1 MGGAE
6 YQSHL
11 VAQELASRPGLEVH
25 FVARGVPATG
35 VYGAPPYHVI
45 SVGQPR
51 GLLARRTLTAD
62 APRLIRLLREIRPDV
77 IYQRMRISYT
87 GICQSYAAAT
97 RIPLFVHIA
106 SDFDLDPRLL
116 RPGRLSLN
124 LPFELLDAA
133 IGNWG
138 LRRAAR
144 IVLQTDRQAELL
156 RAGYGR
162 GSALIVRNC
171 QPLPDQLN
179 ARDNRPLRVLWIGN
193 LRPIK
198 RPELFLELARR
209 LSHVNNAEFL
219 LVGRTYDRR
228 YSDILGRQDLPP
240 NFKYLGPLPHAEVLD
255 LMGRSHVLVNTSLTE
270 GSPNTFI
277 EAWGRGIVVASLD
290 VDVDGALKDGGIGVR
305 AGDVDKLAEDVEN
318 LLRDPAMRLR
328 MATRAFD
335 YVHKTHSMTNLTR
348 LCDAIIATAHAV
360 GR

>member
-11 VAQELASRPGLEVH
+11 VAQELASRPGTQVH
-25 FVARGVPATG
+25 FIARGVPATG
-35 VYGAPPYHVI
+35 AYGAPPYEVV
-45 SVGQPR
+45 SVGQAR
-51 GLLARRTLTAD
+51 GLARRSLTAD
-62 APRLIRLLREIRPDV
+62 APRLIKLLREIRPDV
-77 IYQRMRISYT
+77 IYQRMRVSYT
-87 GICQSYAAAT
+87 GLCQSYAAAA
-97 RIPLFVHIA
+97 RIPLFVHVA

-144 IVLQTDRQAELL
+144 IVLQTDRQAALL

-162 GSALIVRNC
+162 NSALVVRNC
-171 QPLPDQLN
+171 QPLPDQLH
-179 ARDNRPLRVLWIGN
+179 ARDNSPLRVLWIGN

-209 LSHVNNAEFL
+209 LSHIGSVEFL
-219 LVGRTYDRR
+219 LAGRTYDGR
-228 YSDILGRQDLPP
+228 YSEILSRRDLPP
-240 NFKYLGPLPHAEVLD
+240 NFRYLGPLPHDDVLD
-255 LMGRSHVLVNTSLTE
+255 LLSRSHMLVNTSQME

-277 EAWGRGIVVASLD
+277 EAWGRGVVVASLD
-290 VDVDGALKDGGIGVR
+290 VDVDDALKGRGIGVH
-305 AGDVDKLAEDVEN
+305 AGDVDTLAAEVER
-318 LLRDPAMRLR
+318 LLGDTEMRLR
-328 MATRAFD
+328 MATRAFN
-335 YVHKTHSMTNLTR
+335 YVHKTHSMSNIVR
-348 LCDAIIATAHAV
+348 LCDAIIDSVRAV